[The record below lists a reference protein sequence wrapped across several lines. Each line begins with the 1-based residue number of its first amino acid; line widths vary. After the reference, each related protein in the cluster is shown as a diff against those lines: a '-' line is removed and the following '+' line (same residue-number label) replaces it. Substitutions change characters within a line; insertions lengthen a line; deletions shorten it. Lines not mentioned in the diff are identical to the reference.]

1 MKCLAALISVQSVY
15 SFHVS
20 VPFAKNRLMAQKLL
34 RLYERPIVNGEKK
47 KMKGGDVNDK
57 ASDVPFFVDSELS
70 NSEKTSD
77 DSDDNPQNPEFISD
91 LYDAAAASDLQRFV
105 SELYDAAATAD
116 MQRNSTNPTNV
127 ESSLDSSMIESL
139 MKKKRDAAA
148 SPPPSSPSSETKEKS
163 AMDPPKNDKTTEF
176 ISSFNG
182 NFLNVDEEVQDEPNI
197 ENNVEP
203 DTTVEDVTSSGKFD
217 EVEVEEEKKDAF
229 VNPFNSMFNAP
240 DIMESQKDIIKEK
253 DLSEE
258 KVNSDIT
265 KTTESLVEVEAESTE
280 EETEGKLL
288 SNPLAGLFSSSPQQE
303 LSEFEVQIAN
313 SANIPSETETQDA
326 EDEAEKNLFSNPFS
340 ALISSARRPELSEGE
355 IRTANATIAL
365 MEDLSLGKIDNREF
379 KRKLQELEIAQIKE
393 IERDINRQQEE
404 LERKRKVARG
414 IVKNNIRKEAALAA
428 LEGATVGFVPGV
440 FYGLWAVLEENTYL
454 ELGQA
459 LMTYPAVFA
468 ALSGF
473 LVYRLSMPMISDKS
487 DKFDTF
493 VAKKIRQTFAAG
505 PKKIIP
511 GLNLTSTEDY

>member
-1 MKCLAALISVQSVY
+1 VY
-15 SFHVS
+15 SFHIS
-20 VPFAKNRLMAQKLL
+20 VPFAKNRSMAQKLL

-47 KMKGGDVNDK
+47 KMKGGGSGGVNNK
-57 ASDVPFFVDSELS
+57 ANDIPFFVDTELS
-70 NSEKTSD
+70 NSEMTSD

-91 LYDAAAASDLQRFV
+91 LYDAAAATDLQRFV

-116 MQRNSTNPTNV
+116 VQRNSTNPANV
-127 ESSLDSSMIESL
+127 EGSLDSSMIESL
-139 MKKKRDAAA
+139 MKKKRDAAES
-148 SPPPSSPSSETKEKS
+148 SPPRSSSSPSSENKEKS
-163 AMDPPKNDKTTEF
+163 TTDPPKNDKTTEF

-182 NFLNVDEEVQDEPNI
+182 NFLNVDEEVRDEPNI

-203 DTTVEDVTSSGKFD
+203 DTTVEDFASSAKFD
-217 EVEVEEEKKDAF
+217 EAKVEEEKKDAF

-240 DIMESQKDIIKEK
+240 DVMESEKDVIKEK
-253 DLSEE
+253 DLPEE
-258 KVNSDIT
+258 NVNSDIT
-265 KTTESLVEVEAESTE
+265 KTTESLSEVEAESAE
-280 EETEGKLL
+280 EEVEGKLF
-288 SNPLAGLFSSSPQQE
+288 SNPLAGLFSSSPRQA
-303 LSEFEVQIAN
+303 LSEIEIQTAN
-313 SANIPSETETQDA
+313 SANIPFEIETEDA

-340 ALISSARRPELSEGE
+340 ALISSTRRPELSEGE

-404 LERKRKVARG
+404 LERKRKLARG

-428 LEGATVGFVPGV
+428 VEGATVGFVPGV

-511 GLNLTSTEDY
+511 GLNFTSTEDY